1 MSEQI
6 SLFEPQRHA
15 HLRLAAATDPGPR
28 RPRSPGR
35 GGSATYTNRTDHGA
49 DLELQVSS
57 ITSAHRRRTQTL
69 GVDPEL
75 ILVLETNGP
84 LDPVEVER
92 AGLNVLELRSDR
104 ALVAFAA
111 DPELTQFVERN
122 GLYKQGTRGLTEKGN
137 ERQASYEQLFDK
149 IDHVRSI
156 ESRDLIGVELT
167 KLRAT
172 GPPAADVVRL
182 EVHCWCPED
191 EAEAQ
196 RRSREVSAA
205 ISSAGGAVLSA
216 SVRSVAG
223 WSAIC
228 CDLPVGAVDDLIGT
242 HRVSWIDLMPR
253 PSLELPQLLH
263 ATSDSLP
270 TVVGPAVDAPILAV
284 VDSGIRSAHP
294 LLAPAVVGVEMVGQ
308 GLGDGGDES
317 GHGTLVASIGLY
329 GSLDDVLAAGG
340 AAYPAGRL
348 LSVRVLDRDNR
359 FPDDRAWPEL
369 LLEAMTLAADAG
381 ARVINLSLGDSRRP
395 YTSPRPTAVRA
406 IVDQFVRGHP
416 NLVVVTSTGNF
427 PPAQHDVAR
436 LTSGDYI
443 QDLLESPDS
452 GILDPGTAALALT
465 VGGTG
470 IPLHQ
475 GVAGAA
481 SAEKV
486 VAGGPG
492 LPAPYTRVGP
502 GPMGA
507 IKPELTAASGSV
519 VVDTL
524 LGRPVNDKL
533 GQVVGAGG
541 SQPDRLLAAD
551 QGTSY
556 AAPLVSHAALRI
568 LSRYPLLNGNST
580 RALLLAGA
588 DELTPYLEGG
598 ATARRDERR
607 LTGFGRVSA
616 DRAEASDDHRVVL
629 LSETTIRLDQV
640 HFYSIPIPT
649 SFRRPGG
656 QINLAVALAF
666 DPPVRVTRLDYL
678 ASKMGFQVF
687 HGPSVDQVRAAYVR
701 AEADEDMQD
710 EVSRTPAELRG
721 SQLDLQPADQTRS
734 RGANQLGRY
743 ERHTKVRDE
752 SPDEYVVAVRSLNR
766 WDVPATEQRYSLA
779 VLLERDS
786 EHPEIYAELRA
797 ELEPLVEVEVEVE
810 VEAEN

>member
-1 MSEQI
+1 MSEQR

-28 RPRSPGR
+28 RPRPPGR
-35 GGSATYTNRTDHGA
+35 GGSATYTNRAEHGA
-49 DLELQVSS
+49 ELGLQVS
-57 ITSAHRRRTQTL
+57 TLTTAHRRRTQTL

-104 ALVAFAA
+104 ALIAFAA

-122 GLYKQGTRGLTEKGN
+122 SLYMQGTRGLTEKGN

-149 IDHVRSI
+149 IDQVRSI
-156 ESRDLIGVELT
+156 ESRDLIGAELT
-167 KLRAT
+167 RLRAT

-191 EAEAQ
+191 DAEAR

-216 SVRSVAG
+216 SVRSGAG

-228 CDLPVGAVDDLIGT
+228 CDLPIGAVDDLIGT

-253 PSLELPQLLH
+253 PSLELLQLLH
-263 ATSDSLP
+263 ATPESLP

-284 VDSGIRSAHP
+284 IDSGIRSAHP
-294 LLAPAVVGVEMVGQ
+294 LLAPAVVGVERVGQ

-329 GSLDDVLAAGG
+329 GSLEDVLATGG

-348 LSVRVLDRDNR
+348 LSVRVLDGNDR
-359 FPDDRAWPEL
+359 FPDDEMWPEL

-381 ARVINLSLGDSRRP
+381 ARVINLSLGDDRRP
-395 YTSPRPTAVRA
+395 YISPRPTAIGA
-406 IVDQFVRGHP
+406 IVDQFIRGHP

-427 PPAQHDVAR
+427 PTTQHDVAR
-436 LTSGDYI
+436 LTSGDYV
-443 QDLLESPDS
+443 QDLLESPEA

-470 IPLHQ
+470 NQLHQ
-475 GVAGAA
+475 GVAGAP

-507 IKPELTAASGSV
+507 IKPELAAVSGSV

-524 LGRPVNDKL
+524 VGRPVNDML

-541 SQPDRLLAAD
+541 SQPDRLLAASH
-551 QGTSY
+551 GTSF

-568 LSRYPLLNGNST
+568 LRQYPMLTGNST
-580 RALLLAGA
+580 RALLLVGA
-588 DELTPYLEGG
+588 DELTPYLVGG
-598 ATARRDERR
+598 ANARKDERR
-607 LTGFGRVSA
+607 LTGFGRVSVE
-616 DRAEASDDHRVVL
+616 RAEASDDHRVVL
-629 LSETTIRLDQV
+629 LSETSIRLDQV
-640 HFYSIPIPT
+640 HFYRIPIPT
-649 SFRRPGG
+649 SFRSPGG
-656 QINLAVALAF
+656 RINLAVALTF
-666 DPPVRVTRLDYL
+666 DPPVRVTRLDYM

-687 HGPSVDQVRAAYVR
+687 HGPSVEQVRAAYVR
-701 AEADEDMQD
+701 AESNQEMQD
-710 EVSRTPAELRG
+710 EVSQTPAELRA
-721 SQLDLQPADQTRS
+721 SRLDLQPADQSRS

-743 ERHTKVRDE
+743 ERRQRVDE
-752 SPDEYVVAVRSLNR
+752 DKPDEYVVAVRSLNR
-766 WDVPATEQRYSLA
+766 WDVPETEQRYSLA

-786 EHPEIYAELRA
+786 DHPEIYAELRA
-797 ELEPLVEVEVEVE
+797 ELEPLVEVQVEVE
-810 VEAEN
+810 VGARG